1 MSYNLIWVYYTEE
14 KYVPA
19 NYFIGTI
26 VVSVLLNVWLII
38 IASFMQVQLRRMTT
52 KPPADAQIQAKLS
65 DAEKLTAFDK
75 PVTLNDNFEIV

>member
-1 MSYNLIWVYYTEE
+1 
-14 KYVPA
+14 
-19 NYFIGTI
+19 
-26 VVSVLLNVWLII
+26 
-38 IASFMQVQLRRMTT
+38 MQVQLRRMTT